1 MQTFTLN
8 NGVQIPVLGFGVFQ
22 IPPAETA
29 QAVAEA
35 IKAGYRHIDTA
46 QAYMNE
52 AEVGQGVKQSGVAR
66 EEIFITSKVWVENYG
81 YEAAKA
87 SLDRTLSRLD
97 CGHID
102 LMLLHQPFNDI
113 YGAWRALEE
122 YQAAGKI
129 RAIGVSNFTA
139 DRVIDLGIFN
149 KVMPVADQIEINPL
163 HQQAAQVDT
172 LRAEGIVPEAWGP
185 FAEGKFGIFENPV
198 LAAIAKKHGKSIA
211 QVITRWLIERGIVVL
226 AKSTKPARMAENLA
240 VFDFTL
246 DADDK
251 AQIATLDVGKSQIIS
266 HTDPAMVR
274 QFKEWVFG
282 V

>member
-1 MQTFTLN
+1 
-8 NGVQIPVLGFGVFQ
+8 
-22 IPPAETA
+22 
-29 QAVAEA
+29 
-35 IKAGYRHIDTA
+35 
-46 QAYMNE
+46 
-52 AEVGQGVKQSGVAR
+52 
-66 EEIFITSKVWVENYG
+66 
-81 YEAAKA
+81 
-87 SLDRTLSRLD
+87 
-97 CGHID
+97 
-102 LMLLHQPFNDI
+102 MLLHQPFNDI

-149 KVMPVADQIEINPL
+149 KVMPVADQIEINPF

>member
-1 MQTFTLN
+1 M
-8 NGVQIPVLGFGVFQ
+8 
-22 IPPAETA
+22 
-29 QAVAEA
+29 
-35 IKAGYRHIDTA
+35 
-46 QAYMNE
+46 
-52 AEVGQGVKQSGVAR
+52 
-66 EEIFITSKVWVENYG
+66 
-81 YEAAKA
+81 
-87 SLDRTLSRLD
+87 
-97 CGHID
+97 
-102 LMLLHQPFNDI
+102 
-113 YGAWRALEE
+113 
-122 YQAAGKI
+122 
-129 RAIGVSNFTA
+129 
-139 DRVIDLGIFN
+139 
-149 KVMPVADQIEINPL
+149 
-163 HQQAAQVDT
+163 DT
-172 LRAEGIVPEAWGP
+172 LRAEGIVPEALGP

>member
-52 AEVGQGVKQSGVAR
+52 AEVGQGVKQSGVPR

-87 SLDRTLSRLD
+87 SLDRSLSRLD
-97 CGHID
+97 CGYID

-122 YQAAGKI
+122 YQAVGKI

-149 KVMPVADQIEINPL
+149 KVMPAADQIEINPF
-163 HQQAAQVDT
+163 HQQAAQVET

-226 AKSTKPARMAENLA
+226 TKSTKPARMAENLA

>member
-52 AEVGQGVKQSGVAR
+52 AEVGQGIKQSGVAR

-87 SLDRTLSRLD
+87 SLDRSLSRLD

-122 YQAAGKI
+122 YQAVGKI

-139 DRVIDLGIFN
+139 DRVIALGIFN
-149 KVMPVADQIEINPL
+149 RVMPAADQIEINPF
-163 HQQAAQVDT
+163 HQQAAQVET

-274 QFKEWVFG
+274 QFKAWVFG
-282 V
+282 I

>member
-81 YEAAKA
+81 YEAAKG

-97 CGHID
+97 CGYID

-149 KVMPVADQIEINPL
+149 KVMPAADQIEINPF

-226 AKSTKPARMAENLA
+226 AKSTKPVRMAENLA
-240 VFDFTL
+240 VFDFAL
-246 DADDK
+246 DDDDK